1 MCGCESKEAWFD
13 WKQNKITKCSGFE
26 CQMSVRPY
34 QTSFHLSSQCC
45 ACRTDNDNPVDLE
58 NDIRHDVPS
67 ARSQSTWNYMYIL
80 YRTESLGPEKGL
92 VKGGP
97 GPSCTENRQRKD
109 SHDTSF
115 SSGGGNVQTTGIIS
129 QNSKGIP
136 DTRSRSYLETEC
148 STYVLMHEKKM
159 MVRELILSCRLDF
172 MVPLSSLTIY

>member
-26 CQMSVRPY
+26 CQMPVRPY

-67 ARSQSTWNYMYIL
+67 ARSQSTWNHMYIL

-97 GPSCTENRQRKD
+97 GPSCTENRGRIIKR
-109 SHDTSF
+109 
-115 SSGGGNVQTTGIIS
+115 QTPRIH
-129 QNSKGIP
+129 
-136 DTRSRSYLETEC
+136 RSRQEEET
-148 STYVLMHEKKM
+148 SDNWDNITKQWGHTMHARHKK
-159 MVRELILSCRLDF
+159 
-172 MVPLSSLTIY
+172 